1 MSDTTTLVKVSAS
14 GKWIS
19 GVETELN
26 VRNFSPFVTDEPVFL
41 GGTDKGPNP
50 MEYVVG
56 AFIGC
61 YSVMISLISQEFEF
75 AYNEVEFNTTGI
87 IDTRGLMG
95 VEGVSPHFQKIRLN
109 VHIETSE
116 VDERIVQLQESVEKR
131 CPAFNLFKD
140 AGIPLDVKWIR
151 K

>member
-1 MSDTTTLVKVSAS
+1 MSNTSTLVKVSAS

-19 GVETELN
+19 GVETELY
-26 VRNFSPFVTDEPVFL
+26 VRDFSSFITDEPVVL

-61 YSVMISLISQEFEF
+61 YSVMISLISQELEFSYNGIEFET
-75 AYNEVEFNTTGI
+75 AGI
-87 IDTRGLMG
+87 IDIRGLMG

-109 VHIETSE
+109 VYIETPE
-116 VDERIVQLQESVEKR
+116 NDERLEQLQESVEKR

-140 AGIPLDVKWIR
+140 AGIPLDVKWVR

>member
-1 MSDTTTLVKVSAS
+1 MSDTSTLVKVSAS

-19 GVETELN
+19 GVETELI
-26 VRNFSPFVTDEPVFL
+26 VRDFSPFVSDEPVFL

-61 YSVMISLISQEFEF
+61 YSVMISLIAQEFEF
-75 AYNEVEFNTTGI
+75 IYNGVEFDSAGI

-109 VHIETSE
+109 VKIETSE
-116 VDERIVQLQESVEKR
+116 EDERLVQLQESVEKR

-140 AGIPLDVKWIR
+140 AGIPLDVKWVR